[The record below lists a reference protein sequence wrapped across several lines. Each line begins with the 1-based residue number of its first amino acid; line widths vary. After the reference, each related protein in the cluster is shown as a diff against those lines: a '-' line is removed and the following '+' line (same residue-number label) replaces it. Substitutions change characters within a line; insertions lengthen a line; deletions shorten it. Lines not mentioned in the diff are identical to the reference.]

1 MHVLRVVR
9 VLLAVLIVAAI
20 VGAGSSVL
28 SARPDLQKAK
38 HNVDSSWSGLSP
50 RLDHRYDLLLTV
62 DVALRPIAGPVHA
75 LVGDV
80 DGALAQWR
88 DTRAHSGVAAQVGA
102 ANNVEA
108 VARRLVATASASPR
122 VRQNAAALTALSPFL
137 ADKARKD
144 AGAGFNQNVAS
155 YEQERRGP
163 VRTLIASVL
172 GDGSIPILDT
182 TETPSSAS

>member
-9 VLLAVLIVAAI
+9 VLLAVLIVAAV

-38 HNVDSSWSGLSP
+38 RNVDSSWSGVAA
-50 RLDHRYDLLLTV
+50 RLDHRYDLLSKV
-62 DVALRPIAGPVHA
+62 DDGLRPIAGPVHA

-88 DTRAHSGVAAQVGA
+88 DSRAHSGVAAQVGA

-108 VARRLVATASASPR
+108 VARRLVATASVSPR
-122 VRQNAAALTALSPFL
+122 VRNNAAALTALSAFL
-137 ADKARKD
+137 ADTARAD
-144 AGAGFNQNVAS
+144 AAAGFNQNVAS

-163 VRTLIASVL
+163 ARTLIASVL
-172 GDGSIPILDT
+172 GDDSIPILDT
-182 TETPSSAS
+182 TPTPSSAS